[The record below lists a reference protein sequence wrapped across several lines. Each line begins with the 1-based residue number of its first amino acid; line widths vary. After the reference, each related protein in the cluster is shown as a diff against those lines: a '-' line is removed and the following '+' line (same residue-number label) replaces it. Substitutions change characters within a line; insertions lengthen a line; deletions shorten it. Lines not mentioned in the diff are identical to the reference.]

1 MTPALSRACGVNCS
15 YNCVILAVNPME
27 AKNFPILMASNLLY

>member
-27 AKNFPILMASNLLY
+27 VKPFPILMLPDLLY